1 MKKEI
6 IYSNQAPTPI
16 GPYSQ
21 AVRFGNLL
29 FCSGQIALD
38 AETGELVQASIELET
53 IKVMENIE
61 ALLKSVGLSWVNVLK
76 TSIFLSDMTLF
87 SAVNSIYDTY
97 FDVNFP
103 ARETVAVKQLPRNA
117 NVEISITAAFFD

>member
-38 AETGELVQASIELET
+38 EETGELVQASIELET
-53 IKVMENIE
+53 KKVMENIE

>member
-21 AVRFGNLL
+21 AVRFGNLM

-38 AETGELVQASIELET
+38 VETGELVQASIELET
-53 IKVMENIE
+53 KKVMENIE

-97 FDVNFP
+97 FDDNFP

-117 NVEISITAAFFD
+117 NVEITITAAFFD

>member
-38 AETGELVQASIELET
+38 VETGELVQASIELET
-53 IKVMENIE
+53 KKVMENIE

>member
-38 AETGELVQASIELET
+38 AETGELAQSSIELET
-53 IKVMENIE
+53 KKVMENIE
-61 ALLKSVGLSWVNVLK
+61 ALLKNVGLSWVNVLK

-87 SAVNSIYDTY
+87 SAVNSIYSTY
-97 FDVNFP
+97 FDADFP
-103 ARETVAVKQLPRNA
+103 ARETVAVKQLPKNA

>member
-53 IKVMENIE
+53 KKVMENIE